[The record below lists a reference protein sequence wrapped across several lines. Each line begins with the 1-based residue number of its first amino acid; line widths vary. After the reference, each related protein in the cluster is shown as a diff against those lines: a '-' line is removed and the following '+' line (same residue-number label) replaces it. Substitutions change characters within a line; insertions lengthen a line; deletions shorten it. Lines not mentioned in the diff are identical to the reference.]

1 MIFEKLMQSFWKK
14 KKGKNYRMELEFF
27 QIYYNIISFFFQFFF
42 IMQYPCTKILKSI
55 YFLILYANF
64 INKYA
69 SMHMCI
75 LIIQ

>member
-42 IMQYPCTKILKSI
+42 YNAI
-55 YFLILYANF
+55 
-64 INKYA
+64 
-69 SMHMCI
+69 SMY
-75 LIIQ
+75 